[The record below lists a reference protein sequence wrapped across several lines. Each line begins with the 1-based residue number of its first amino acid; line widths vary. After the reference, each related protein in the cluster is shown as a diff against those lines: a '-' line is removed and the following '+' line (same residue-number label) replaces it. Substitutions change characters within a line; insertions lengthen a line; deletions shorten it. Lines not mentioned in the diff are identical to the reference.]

1 MLHGSKVKEK
11 NGMVPHVVADKPG
24 VDSFCETGVKG
35 MTALLVKG
43 SSHRQRYP
51 KTGAMQE
58 MMSTR
63 ESASSL
69 LAPFLSFPS
78 LSLLASVT
86 GSP

>member
-1 MLHGSKVKEK
+1 
-11 NGMVPHVVADKPG
+11 MVPHVVADKPG